1 MVLDESPLCYSPFC
15 LGCARKEIRRV
26 SAWSLFCFRRT
37 MLLKECGRCK
47 RLIPYGKSYCDTC
60 EPIVKAERDKRHEAK
75 KMEADRRYNS
85 KRDPK
90 YSTFYNSKEWRRL
103 SAARV
108 QADGFRCVKCGAW
121 ASEVDHIIP
130 IQTEDGWTK
139 RFDWDNL
146 QSLCVKCHNE
156 KHERFKSKRKKAKD
170 KSIITI

>member
-1 MVLDESPLCYSPFC
+1 
-15 LGCARKEIRRV
+15 
-26 SAWSLFCFRRT
+26 

-47 RLIPYGKSYCDTC
+47 RLIPYGKAYCETC
-60 EPIVKAERDKRHEAK
+60 EPIVKAERDKRREAK
-75 KMEADRRYNS
+75 KLEADRRYNK

-90 YSTFYNSKEWRRL
+90 YEQFYNSKEWRRL

-108 QADGFRCVKCGAW
+108 QADGFRCVRCGAW

-146 QSLCVKCHNE
+146 QSLCVECHNE
-156 KHERFKSKRKKAKD
+156 KHGRFKSKRKKQKD